1 MLLPVGAGLLFF
13 ERGTEMSTVKIG
25 PVELT
30 EQEIQAI
37 YEAGLYIVTYTKVY
51 QLFYSVASRQY
62 YGQLVYE
69 MNRAK
74 GQPGFVKRGRFATLS
89 AINVNR
95 LVGFDLLAF

>member
-1 MLLPVGAGLLFF
+1 MRSL
-13 ERGTEMSTVKIG
+13 
-25 PVELT
+25 
-30 EQEIQAI
+30 AI
-37 YEAGLYIVTYTKVY
+37 EPYPPRCSYPSGRASCFLK
-51 QLFYSVASRQY
+51 VASRQY

-89 AINVNR
+89 ADDVNR

>member
-1 MLLPVGAGLLFF
+1 
-13 ERGTEMSTVKIG
+13 MSTVKIG

-37 YEAGLYIVTYTKVY
+37 YETGLYLVTYTKIY

-62 YGQLVYE
+62 YGQLVYKL
-69 MNRAK
+69 NRQK

-89 AINVNR
+89 ADDVNR